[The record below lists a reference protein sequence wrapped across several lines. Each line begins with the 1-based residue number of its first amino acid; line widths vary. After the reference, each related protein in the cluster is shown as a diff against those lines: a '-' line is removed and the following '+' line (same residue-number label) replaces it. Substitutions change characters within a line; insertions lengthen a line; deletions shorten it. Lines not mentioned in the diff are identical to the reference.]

1 MTKLIIGAL
10 TGLGLAAGNLAI
22 AQQQAPQTPPPQQPQ
37 QPQQP
42 SMPPSATP
50 STEVS
55 SSDIHKFAEIY
66 VNVEETRKEL
76 SEKMNEAGDR
86 QEAQEIQAEMHD
98 EIVSTIKDH
107 GWSLNRY
114 NQVATAI
121 NEDPQ
126 LRQQAI
132 DAIEQLGS

>member
-1 MTKLIIGAL
+1 MKKLIIGAL

-22 AQQQAPQTPPPQQPQ
+22 AQQQAPQTPP
-37 QPQQP
+37 QQP
-42 SMPPSATP
+42 SMPPSATQA
-50 STEVS
+50 TEVS
-55 SSDIHKFAEIY
+55 SSDIQKFAEIY

-76 SEKMNEAGDR
+76 SQKMNEAGDR
-86 QEAQEIQAEMHD
+86 QEAQEIQAEMHS

-126 LRQQAI
+126 LRQQAM